1 MKSVTK
7 RIGAGLLCCGLLLV
21 CCLSNAALPTKAET
35 ASAIVSGGDFEAA
48 DGADIYATNW
58 SDAFSDSAT
67 SPACTIVE
75 DTSGESDGNH
85 CLKVPLYTDGAYN
98 KYLKGL
104 NLQPNTSYTL
114 SFDARGGQVWVYIG
128 GYGVTDA
135 PGVVWVGGTEEWKR
149 YSVTFNTGD
158 NADDGLASFVNWGIS
173 ISRNPSYAVTVESE
187 SYLDNFKLEVTPT
200 AESGIVTGGDF
211 EAADASSVYTSNWQD
226 PFDRGASLV
235 LDPLDSTNQC
245 LKLPQVDAKVDIFL
259 KNVNLEADTTYIFS
273 FDAYAPAATYTYL
286 WPNAFAAGGGGFT
299 IAANTAWTAYS
310 FELTTTS
317 DLTSNVAYPDYL
329 LGFPRDAGVAPT
341 YIDNVKVVKKVAE
354 EPEEPED
361 PVEPDMSV
369 EHEGNYVQGGSFEYA
384 ADNAIYNTNF
394 SMLSSL
400 SIEVD
405 PKDANNH
412 CLFIPQS
419 VAKDYYFTNL
429 KLEPL
434 TTYVFEFDILNEGT
448 AGVYFWGSSVF
459 QNIAGSKSIAGSP
472 NWQHVS
478 YEVKT
483 TEGIRDQTAYP
494 NYLFAFM
501 KSYEPYNQSDMY
513 IDNVSITVKQKE
525 PPKVEALVVGGDF
538 EDAGA
543 LNTNWGSVLNKGSV
557 VEDTVRENNQCLKLP
572 QAETPIGDAYINNLY
587 LEPNTTYYVSFD
599 MRGGAAR
606 VYFYPNAF
614 LENGAKSLDES
625 DDWRTYT
632 FRVTTHADA
641 TYLAGGYQNWLIGFN
656 KNDAAT
662 NTADTFIDNVRVVK
676 AGAHV
681 DPALE
686 NGSITLSTWKEP
698 EVVGAQGVT
707 AIGGTVTVKVTPN
720 EGYMLKPGS
729 LYYVTESGVQTPI
742 LNKESGGFGAG
753 DGDTFRFVLPEGS
766 AIVTAEFVPTAA
778 QNFRFE
784 ALGTSVYY
792 ADGADTPSGI
802 RFLNRLYA
810 DGLNVNAEAMTV
822 TYSGKTYTV
831 AEFGSLLKR
840 TSNTET
846 ALKLENVNDAAA
858 SASRVW
864 KAVAYDGST
873 MKLVDYTAAYVDFT
887 VVMRTTVDNPSFA
900 AREYTACGYMILK
913 DENANTVTLYT
924 GNKSDSASSAAKR
937 VRYLPNKD
945 DDWRLHPQDFKL
957 IATTFDRPDFT
968 DGTGRME
975 LIIEALAAQGGSA
988 TLNVAGESLA
998 EGSAK
1003 RESQIALLS
1012 DAIEKGFEIGS
1023 YTWGN
1028 STWGSTSAELNAR
1041 SKEELL
1047 KYIGD
1052 TQTVVQETLGVTPE
1066 YLRPP
1071 LLLTNDTV
1079 REVCKEL
1086 GISLVTGNVSWRDFK
1101 SGYTLEETGGA
1112 TYESLTTHA
1121 RDGAI
1126 WIIHAHNGDG
1136 PTEYARA
1143 IADLHTQGYRFCT
1156 VAELVEY
1163 NGMTREAGVTYNE
1176 VLAAY

>member
-7 RIGAGLLCCGLLLV
+7 RIGAGLLGCALLLV
-21 CCLSNAALPTKAET
+21 CCLNNVVLPIKAET

-369 EHEGNYVQGGSFEYA
+369 EHEGNVVKGGSFEYDA
-384 ADNAIYNTNF
+384 ADTIYKTNF

-400 SIEVD
+400 SIVAD

-434 TTYVFEFDILNEGT
+434 TTYVFEFDILNTGT
-448 AGVYFWGSSVF
+448 AGVYFWSSGVF
-459 QNIAGSKSIAGSP
+459 QNIGGSKSIAGSS

-525 PPKVEALVVGGDF
+525 PPAVEQLITYGDF
-538 EDAGA
+538 EDE
-543 LNTNWGSVLNKGSV
+543 SVLNSHWTAVLKKGSV
-557 VEDTVRENNQCLKLP
+557 VEDEKRSGNHCMKLP

-587 LEPNTTYYVSFD
+587 LEPDTTYYVSFD
-599 MRGGAAR
+599 MRGGASR

-614 LENGAKSLDES
+614 LDNGARSLVES
-625 DDWRTYT
+625 DEWCSYV
-632 FRVTTHADA
+632 FRVTTKSDS
-641 TYLAGGYQNWLIGFN
+641 TYLTGGYQHYLIGFN
-656 KNDAAT
+656 KNDAST
-662 NTADTFIDNVRVVK
+662 NTADTFVDNVRVVK

-681 DPALE
+681 DPDLE

-698 EVVGAQGVT
+698 DVVGTQGVT
-707 AIGGTVTVKVTPN
+707 AVGGTVTVTVTPD
-720 EGYMLKPGS
+720 EGYILKPGS

-742 LNKESGGFGAG
+742 LNKESGDFGEGKG
-753 DGDTFRFVLPEGS
+753 DAFRFVLPEGS
-766 AIVTAEFVPTAA
+766 VIVTAEFVPTAA
-778 QNFRFE
+778 QSFRFE
-784 ALGTSVYY
+784 TLGTSVYY
-792 ADGADTPSGI
+792 ANGASDPSGI
-802 RFLNRLYA
+802 RFLNRLYV
-810 DGLNVNAEAMTV
+810 DGLDVDADTMTV
-822 TYSGKTYTV
+822 TYGSKTYTV
-831 AEFGSLLKR
+831 TEFGSLIKR
-840 TSNTET
+840 KSNET
-846 ALKLENVNDAAA
+846 ALTLENVNDSAP

-864 KAVAYDGST
+864 KAVAYTDGT
-873 MKLVDYTAAYVDFT
+873 MKLVDYTESYVDFT
-887 VVMRTTVDNPSFA
+887 AIIRTTVANAAFA
-900 AREYTACGYMILK
+900 EREYTACGYLTLN
-913 DENANTVTLYT
+913 DGTSTVTLYS
-924 GNKSDSASSAAKR
+924 KSKTDSASSTAER
-937 VRYLPNKD
+937 VTYLPNKD

-975 LIIEALAAQGGSA
+975 TIIEALVAQGGSA

-1003 RESQIALLS
+1003 RESQIALLR

-1028 STWGSTSAELNAR
+1028 STWGYSSAELNAR

-1066 YLRPP
+1066 YMRPP

-1086 GISLVTGNVSWRDFK
+1086 GISLVTGNYSWRDFK
-1101 SGYTLEETGGA
+1101 SGYTLEETGGV
-1112 TYESLTTHA
+1112 TFESLTHYA

-1126 WIIHAHNGDG
+1126 WIIHAHNGDA
-1136 PTEYARA
+1136 PTEYPRA
-1143 IADLHTQGYRFCT
+1143 IEYLYEQGYRFCT
-1156 VAELVEY
+1156 VADLMEY
-1163 NGMTREAGVTYNE
+1163 NGMTREAGVTYSE